1 LQQAANYVVDDDDG
15 CLKRAFGLPKSNLA
29 SDVICGLPENA
40 YRHVSR
46 RIDARF
52 ALRSRSHPPHGIA
65 EIIRN
70 EQATDFIN
78 RESYRPASRLVV

>member
-1 LQQAANYVVDDDDG
+1 MTMAT
-15 CLKRAFGLPKSNLA
+15 LKELRIAEEQPRQRRHLW
-29 SDVICGLPENA
+29 PENE
-40 YRHVSR
+40 YRHFTR

>member
-1 LQQAANYVVDDDDG
+1 MSSTMTMAA
-15 CLKRAFGLPKSNLA
+15 LKELRIAEEQPRQRRHLW
-29 SDVICGLPENA
+29 PE
-40 YRHVSR
+40 YRHVTR
-46 RIDARF
+46 RTDARF